1 MLAMGQGAGWHL
13 RLPADLTPWNGIA
26 RFAASLPAQR
36 ESIVPTLFTIAE
48 IRERLAPLFADPDI
62 DLVILFGSGA
72 GGMTRADS
80 DLDLAVKGRQP
91 FDLVS
96 LTNTITQLL
105 HTDAV
110 DVVDLRRASP
120 LLMREVVQGGRLLY
134 ERTPGCYAAFCS
146 LAHRRYVDTAKL
158 RVAQRET
165 IRHFL
170 QNRGAV

>member
-1 MLAMGQGAGWHL
+1 M
-13 RLPADLTPWNGIA
+13 
-26 RFAASLPAQR
+26 AAPL
-36 ESIVPTLFTIAE
+36 TIAHV
-48 IRERLAPLFADPDI
+48 RERLVPLFADPDL
-62 DLVILFGSGA
+62 DLVILFGSVA
-72 GGMTRADS
+72 GGVTHADS

-91 FDLVS
+91 LDLVS
-96 LTNTITQLL
+96 LTNEITRLL

-110 DVVDLRRASP
+110 DVADLRRASP
-120 LLMREVVQGGRLLY
+120 LLMMEVVRGGQLLY

-170 QNRGAV
+170 QNRGAA